1 MDNGRSIFTSSVNL
15 FRQRSIFPGSCPPSI
30 FDAKELNYCVRNGNR
45 WDLLAMTTGLVGK
58 VPSKLNKRY
67 QVNR

>member
-45 WDLLAMTTGLVGK
+45 WDLLAMTTGLVGQSTLK
-58 VPSKLNKRY
+58 TKQKISI
-67 QVNR
+67 